1 MMKKA
6 RNTADNEISLEI
18 CGDLVYNII
27 SNAVN
32 QTYVPCT
39 AERKINGKSNQLFNK
54 LMVQIRRIVP
64 VDSLSRVSG
73 LRGMAFYGVLS

>member
-1 MMKKA
+1 MMKKD

-32 QTYVPCT
+32 QTYVPYT

-54 LMVQIRRIVP
+54 
-64 VDSLSRVSG
+64 
-73 LRGMAFYGVLS
+73 

>member
-32 QTYVPCT
+32 QRMCL
-39 AERKINGKSNQLFNK
+39 AQRKGK
-54 LMVQIRRIVP
+54 
-64 VDSLSRVSG
+64 
-73 LRGMAFYGVLS
+73 

>member
-1 MMKKA
+1 MMKKS

-39 AERKINGKSNQLFNK
+39 AERKLNGKSNQLFNK
-54 LMVQIRRIVP
+54 
-64 VDSLSRVSG
+64 
-73 LRGMAFYGVLS
+73 